1 MKRLIDIVKMLQG
14 LVITSLIPYLVL
26 GASALDSKDTILV
39 SDWVIYIYTLGKMGL
54 LIWLFQIARN
64 ELILHY
70 RKKETKEEREQQR
83 REELIYGSIQISG
96 RSGEH

>member
-1 MKRLIDIVKMLQG
+1 MRTLINVIKLAQG

-39 SDWVIYIYTLGKMGL
+39 SDWVIYIYTLGKLGL
-54 LIWLFQIARN
+54 IIWLFQIAGN

-70 RKKETKEEREQQR
+70 RKKETREEREQQR
-83 REELIYGSIQISG
+83 REELIYGSIQIPG
-96 RSGEH
+96 RSGEN